1 MGVLAPVRKV
11 GGYLVAPANWPEV
24 RRQWG
29 GIRLMAGSIWRAP
42 RLDGRFVVDEDHR
55 IDFEA
60 SAAAHRV
67 AALEAAALGAEPRA
81 AYLAMASIT
90 AEELRLVLLPQRRRA
105 ARLAWA
111 YGLSAVLLTGVWAW
125 EVVSRPVEY
134 ASVFYVAVLLMV
146 VLSLALLAFVES
158 WRNWNLRTGRLAPL
172 GEFLR
177 TEDSWSPS

>member
-1 MGVLAPVRKV
+1 MGILAPVRKV
-11 GGYLVAPANWPEV
+11 GGYLMAPANWPEI
-24 RRQWG
+24 RRQWED
-29 GIRLMAGSIWRAP
+29 IREMFGSIRQAP
-42 RLDGRFVVDEDHR
+42 RQTGRFVVDEDHR

-60 SAAAHRV
+60 TAEAYRV
-67 AALEAAALGAEPRA
+67 AALEAAIAGAQPRA

-90 AEELRLVLLPQRRRA
+90 ADELRLVLLPQRRRA

-111 YGLSAVLLTGVWAW
+111 YGASCFLLTGVWAW

-146 VLSLALLAFVES
+146 VLSLALLALVES
-158 WRNWNLRTGRLAPL
+158 WRNWNLRTGRLAPI

-177 TEDSWSPS
+177 TEDSWLPS